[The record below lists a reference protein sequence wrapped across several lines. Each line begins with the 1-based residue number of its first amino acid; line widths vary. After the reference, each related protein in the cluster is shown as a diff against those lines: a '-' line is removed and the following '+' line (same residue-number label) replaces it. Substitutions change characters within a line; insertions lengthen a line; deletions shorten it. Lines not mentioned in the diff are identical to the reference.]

1 MLSKACVVGAYQR
14 KLEALAALGVDL
26 VVAVPPAWRDERGV
40 IPLERAYTQG
50 YQLVVTP
57 ILLNGDFHFHFY
69 PRFGALLRRFR
80 PEVVH
85 IDEEPYNLATW
96 HALRLA
102 ARQGARTV
110 FFSWQNLLR
119 HYPPPFRWWE
129 ADVLARADAGIV
141 GNQAAV
147 AVWRAKGFRGPLTVI
162 PQFGVDPEIFSPTAP
177 RPGVRGELIV
187 GYAGRLVPE
196 KGLDLLLLAAARAP
210 GVQVHLVGAGPEQGR
225 LADLGETLGLR
236 GRLRLDPLV
245 PSTQM
250 PALLRQWDA
259 LVLPSRTRP
268 NWKEQ
273 FGRVL
278 VEAMACGVPVVG
290 SDSGELP
297 NVIGDAGLIFAEG
310 DAEALAAHL
319 RALRDDPALRA
330 GLAGRGRA
338 RALNCFTQQRVAEQT
353 AAVYRAVLA
362 ARPPL

>member
-196 KGLDLLLLAAARAP
+196 KGLDLLPATCCATRPTRCSTSARSRRPAGSPTWASGDGCGWTRWSPPRRCRRCCGSGTRWCSPRAP
-210 GVQVHLVGAGPEQGR
+210 APTGKNSSAGCWWRPWP
-225 LADLGETLGLR
+225 AAC
-236 GRLRLDPLV
+236 
-245 PSTQM
+245 PS
-250 PALLRQWDA
+250 
-259 LVLPSRTRP
+259 S
-268 NWKEQ
+268 
-273 FGRVL
+273 
-278 VEAMACGVPVVG
+278 
-290 SDSGELP
+290 
-297 NVIGDAGLIFAEG
+297 
-310 DAEALAAHL
+310 
-319 RALRDDPALRA
+319 
-330 GLAGRGRA
+330 A
-338 RALNCFTQQRVAEQT
+338 RT
-353 AAVYRAVLA
+353 AASCPTSSATPA
-362 ARPPL
+362 